1 MATTTTPLDESAIAD
16 LDTAVRGPVL
26 RPGDEGYDE
35 ARTVY
40 NAMID
45 KRPAV
50 VVRPTGA
57 ADVMTAVD
65 FAREHDLLVAV
76 KGGGHNV
83 AGNSVCD
90 DGLVIDL
97 GLMSSVRVDPEART
111 VRVGPGARLGDLDHE
126 TAPFGLV
133 TPAGVVSITGVA
145 GLALGGG
152 FGYLCRK
159 YGMTVDN
166 LRSVDL
172 VTAEGELVHASDD
185 EHPEL
190 FWGVRGG
197 SGNFGIVTSFEF
209 ALHELEKV
217 LAGLIVY
224 SAEEAHEVVR
234 SWWEHASTAPDELS
248 VWLNVSTAAPEPF
261 IPPEYHGERI
271 VSVIPIYAGDIE
283 DGWDEI
289 APFRELGDPIADTVE
304 PRRFVEWQRA
314 FDDSYPKGERY
325 FWKSHNFASPS
336 DEALDRIT
344 DYAVSPPTPETRVSV
359 THLGGAVNRVPADA
373 TAYPHRDA
381 DFLVN
386 ITTRWADPALDD
398 ECIAWTRE
406 YFDALAPYAT
416 GGTYVNFTTEP
427 EGERSMA
434 YLGNYERLVALK
446 NEWDPENRFRLNQNV
461 EPTV

>member
-1 MATTTTPLDESAIAD
+1 MPSSDQEIRESDVED
-16 LDTAVRGPVL
+16 LRSRFRGPL
-26 RPGDEGYDE
+26 IIPDDPEYDE

-45 KRPAV
+45 RRPGLI
-50 VVRPTGA
+50 VRPTGT

-76 KGGGHNV
+76 KGGGHNI
-83 AGNSVCD
+83 AGNAVCD
-90 DGLVIDL
+90 EGLMIDL
-97 GLMSSVRVDPEART
+97 GEMSSVRVDPDART
-111 VRVGPGARLGDLDHE
+111 ARVGAGARLGDVDHE

-133 TPAGVVSITGVA
+133 APSGVVSITGVA
-145 GLALGGG
+145 GLTLGGG

-159 YGMTVDN
+159 HGLSIDN

-172 VTAEGELVHASDD
+172 VTAQGDLVHASED

-190 FWGVRGG
+190 YWGIRGG

-209 ALHELEKV
+209 ALHELEEV

-224 SAEEAHEVVR
+224 SADDAHSVVR
-234 SWWEHASTAPDELS
+234 SWWEFASEAPDELS
-248 VWLNVSTAAPEPF
+248 VWLNFSQAEPEPF
-261 IPPEYHGERI
+261 IPEEYYGERI
-271 VSVIPIYAGDIE
+271 VSLIPIYSGNVE
-283 DGWDEI
+283 DGEDVI
-289 APFRELGDPIADTVE
+289 APLREFGELVADTVE
-304 PRRFVEWQRA
+304 PWRFVDWQQA
-314 FDDSYPKGERY
+314 FDDSYPAGERY
-325 FWKSHNFASPS
+325 FWKSHNFTSPS
-336 DEALDRIT
+336 TEALDLIT

-359 THLGGAVNRVPADA
+359 THLGGAVNRVPSDA

-386 ITTRWADPALDD
+386 ITTRWQDPTRDD

-406 YFDALAPYAT
+406 YFDELTPHAT

-427 EGERSMA
+427 EGEQSMA
-434 YLGNYERLVALK
+434 YRENLDRLVALK
-446 NEWDPENRFRLNQNV
+446 NEWDPDNLFRMNQNI

>member
-1 MATTTTPLDESAIAD
+1 MAVTTTPLDDRAIRD
-16 LDTAVRGPVL
+16 LEAAFRGEVL
-26 RPGDEGYDE
+26 LPDDDGYDE

-45 KRPAV
+45 RRPAV
-50 VVRPTGA
+50 IVRPTGA

-83 AGNSVCD
+83 AGNAVCD
-90 DGLVIDL
+90 DGLMIDL
-97 GLMSSVRVDPEART
+97 ANMSSVRVDLDART
-111 VRVGPGARLGDLDHE
+111 VHVGGGARLGDVDHE

-133 TPAGVVSITGVA
+133 APAGVVSITGVA

-159 YGMTVDN
+159 HGMTVDN
-166 LRSVDL
+166 IRSVDL
-172 VTAEGELVHASDD
+172 VTAQGELVHASAE
-185 EHPEL
+185 EHPDL
-190 FWGVRGG
+190 FWGIRGG

-209 ALHELEKV
+209 DLYELEEV
-217 LAGLIVY
+217 LAGLLIY
-224 SAEEAHEVVR
+224 PAAEAHSVVR
-234 SWWEHASTAPDELS
+234 GWWEVASEVPDELS
-248 VWLNVSTAAPEPF
+248 VWLNFSTATPEPF
-261 IPPEYHGERI
+261 IPEAYHGERI
-271 VSVIPIYAGDIE
+271 LSVIPIYSGDIE
-283 DGWDEI
+283 GGWDVI
-289 APFRELGDPIADTVE
+289 APLRELGDPIADTIE
-304 PRRFVEWQRA
+304 PWRFVEWQQA
-314 FDDSYPKGERY
+314 FDASYPAGERY

-336 DEALDRIT
+336 GEALDRIV

-359 THLGGAVNRVPADA
+359 THLGGAVNRVAPDA

-386 ITTRWADPALDD
+386 ITTRWEDAAQDD

-406 YFDALAPYAT
+406 YFDALTPYAT
-416 GGTYVNFTTEP
+416 GGTYVNFTTES
-427 EGERSMA
+427 EGEQSMA
-434 YLGNYERLVALK
+434 YLGNYDRLVALK
-446 NEWDPENRFRLNQNV
+446 NEWDPDNLFRMNQNV

>member
-1 MATTTTPLDESAIAD
+1 MELPTTPVDGDAIAE
-16 LDTAVRGPVL
+16 LEASFRGPVH
-26 RPGDEGYDE
+26 RPADDGYDE

-45 KRPAV
+45 RRPAV
-50 VVRPTGA
+50 VARPTGA

-65 FAREHDLLVAV
+65 FARERELLIAV

-83 AGNSVCD
+83 AGNAVCD
-90 DGLVIDL
+90 DGLMIDL
-97 GLMSSVRVDPEART
+97 ALMSSVRVDPAART

-133 TPAGVVSITGVA
+133 VPAGVVSITGVA

-159 YGMTVDN
+159 YGLTIDN

-172 VTAEGELVHASDD
+172 VRADGELVRATED
-185 EHPEL
+185 EHPDL

-209 ALHELEKV
+209 DLHELEEV
-217 LAGLIVY
+217 LAGLVVY
-224 SAEEAHEVVR
+224 RAEEAHSVVR
-234 SWWEHASTAPDELS
+234 SWWENASEAPDELS
-248 VWLNVSTAAPEPF
+248 VWLNFSHAAPEPF
-261 IPPEYHGERI
+261 IPEEHHGER
-271 VSVIPIYAGDIE
+271 VLSVVPIYAGDIE
-283 DGWDEI
+283 DGPDEI

-304 PRRFVEWQRA
+304 PRRFVDWQRA
-314 FDDSYPKGERY
+314 FDDSYPAGERY
-325 FWKSHNFASPS
+325 FWKSHNFRSPS
-336 DEALDRIT
+336 PEALDRIT
-344 DYAVSPPTPETRVSV
+344 EYAVAPPTPETRVSV
-359 THLGGAVNRVPADA
+359 THLGGAVNRVPRDA

-386 ITTRWADPALDD
+386 ITTRWADPAMDE
-398 ECIAWTRE
+398 ECIRWTRE
-406 YFDALAPYAT
+406 YFEALAPHAT

-427 EGERSMA
+427 EGEQSMA
-434 YLGNYERLVALK
+434 YLENYDRLVALK
-446 NEWDPENRFRLNQNV
+446 NEWDPDNRFRLNQNV
-461 EPTV
+461 APTA

>member
-1 MATTTTPLDESAIAD
+1 MAATTKPLDASAIAD
-16 LDTAVRGPVL
+16 LEAAIRGPVL
-26 RPGDEGYDE
+26 RPEDDGYDE

-45 KRPAV
+45 RRPAV
-50 VVRPTGA
+50 IVRPTGA

-65 FAREHDLLVAV
+65 FARDRGLLVAV
-76 KGGGHNV
+76 KGGGHNI
-83 AGNSVCD
+83 AGNAVCD
-90 DGLVIDL
+90 GGLVIDL
-97 GLMSSVRVDPEART
+97 GLMSSVRVDPDART
-111 VRVGPGARLGDLDHE
+111 ACVGPGARLGDLDHE

-133 TPAGVVSITGVA
+133 APAGVVSITGVA
-145 GLALGGG
+145 GLTLGGG

-159 YGMTVDN
+159 HGLTIDN

-172 VTAEGELVHASDD
+172 VTARGELVHASED
-185 EHPEL
+185 ERPEL
-190 FWGVRGG
+190 FWGIRGG

-209 ALHELEKV
+209 DLHELEEV
-217 LAGLIVY
+217 LAGLIIY

-234 SWWEHASTAPDELS
+234 SWWEYASGAPDDLS
-248 VWLNVSTAAPEPF
+248 VWLNFSTAAPEPF
-261 IPPEYHGERI
+261 IPEEYHGERI
-271 VSVIPIYAGDIE
+271 VSLIPIYSGDIE
-283 DGWDEI
+283 DGWDVI
-289 APFRELGDPIADTVE
+289 TPLRDLGDPIADTVE
-304 PRRFVEWQRA
+304 SWRFVDWQRA
-314 FDDSYPKGERY
+314 FDESYPEGERY
-325 FWKSHNFASPS
+325 FWKSHNFESPS
-336 DEALDRIT
+336 GEALDRIT

-359 THLGGAVNRVPADA
+359 THLGGAVNRVPSDA

-386 ITTRWADPALDD
+386 ITTRWGAPDMDD

-406 YFDALAPYAT
+406 YFDALTPHAT

-434 YLGNYERLVALK
+434 YLENYDRLVAIK
-446 NEWDPENRFRLNQNV
+446 NEWDPDNLFRMNQNI